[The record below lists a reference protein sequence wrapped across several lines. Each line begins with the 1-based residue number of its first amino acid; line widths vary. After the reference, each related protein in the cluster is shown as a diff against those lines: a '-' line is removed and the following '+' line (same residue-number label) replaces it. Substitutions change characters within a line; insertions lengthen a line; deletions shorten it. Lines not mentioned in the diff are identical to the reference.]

1 MSNTSNADAISP
13 AQNTFIVIRPPLAL
27 VIMSAKAAAPVPG
40 PGKLVGQDVN
50 IFHCSF
56 WSDLADFPP
65 AFGAALQAV
74 RPAATSA
81 TPAPLT
87 KSRRFIIATDL
98 RLFNQLHLSEWPL
111 AVYHAVLGVIMRTHI
126 GHYEIVSELGRGGM
140 GVVYK
145 GYEPALTRYVAIKEL
160 SPALAHDQTLV
171 ERFLREARSM
181 ASLNDPHII
190 QIYLIGQDNNQP
202 FFVMEFVDGESL
214 SALIKREGRLQ
225 VGDALK
231 ILHQSAKGLSV
242 AHERGVIHRDIKPGN
257 LMLSQRGQIKIAD
270 FGIALAN
277 HDFNSKLTG
286 TGEFVGTPGYLSPE
300 VCLGKMVDQRS
311 DIFALGIVLF
321 EMLTGRTPFSDESPL
336 KLMLDVVQSQIPD
349 VRELNTD
356 VDVEVAAILA
366 RMLEKDPNDRYQSTE
381 ALIED
386 LEKHPLIKL
395 GGPLKL
401 KTLPPS
407 GPAATL
413 IGMATP
419 ITPGVIRAPTPP
431 PNVGNATAATAS
443 AVTTAQGSTR
453 PGVTLLSPQT
463 KESSD
468 LKKFLA
474 VAAILGL
481 LFVGGAWGLFSI
493 FRTAVPAVD
502 VPVANSDITAKP
514 SDTPPTTPP
523 TTSLVTPDTGSAA
536 QNAASDSAADVSD
549 NTGSGA
555 DNQTSDY
562 PATSDSSN
570 NKVAD
575 VVANA
580 TLPARGRVAE
590 RIRDS
595 IEENT
600 PQAASGGGH
609 TFAVVTNGDPAL
621 MIPAQQMIEDKLSE
635 AGYQSVNSKRADI
648 IVRVKADIIG
658 NQDISFYGQN
668 ATLTT
673 AYLTVKPFGR
683 GGRALGN
690 GFRQKIDYTP
700 LNAEDK
706 VQQALEE
713 NLDRVLAN
721 VKN

>member
-1 MSNTSNADAISP
+1 
-13 AQNTFIVIRPPLAL
+13 
-27 VIMSAKAAAPVPG
+27 
-40 PGKLVGQDVN
+40 
-50 IFHCSF
+50 
-56 WSDLADFPP
+56 
-65 AFGAALQAV
+65 
-74 RPAATSA
+74 
-81 TPAPLT
+81 
-87 KSRRFIIATDL
+87 
-98 RLFNQLHLSEWPL
+98 
-111 AVYHAVLGVIMRTHI
+111 MRTHI

-190 QIYLIGQDNNQP
+190 QIFLIGQENNQP

-214 SALIKREGRLQ
+214 SAVIKREGRLQ

-300 VCLGKMVDQRS
+300 VCLGKAVDQRS

-349 VRELNTD
+349 VRELNVD
-356 VDVEVAAILA
+356 VDADVAAILA
-366 RMLEKDPNDRYQSTE
+366 RMLEKEPMDRYQSTE
-381 ALIED
+381 ELIDD
-386 LEKHPLIKL
+386 LEKHPLIKQ
-395 GGPLKL
+395 GGPLTL

-419 ITPGVIRAPTPP
+419 VTPGVMRAPTPP
-431 PNVGNATAATAS
+431 PNVASSPAGVSAS

-453 PGVTLLSPQT
+453 PGVTQVVSPT
-463 KESSD
+463 PPVSSGA
-468 LKKFLA
+468 LKWLA
-474 VAAILGL
+474 LAAVLGL
-481 LFVGGAWGLFSI
+481 FVVGGAWGIYSI
-493 FRTAVPAVD
+493 FKPAAPTVATTVAGNLAADGTTAVPAD
-502 VPVANSDITAKP
+502 TTTAGTATSAAADAP
-514 SDTPPTTPP
+514 PGNTSNTSDTSDTTVA
-523 TTSLVTPDTGSAA
+523 TAGSDSNNKDSTSTASTPDTSSAA
-536 QNAASDSAADVSD
+536 VDTVEN
-549 NTGSGA
+549 N
-555 DNQTSDY
+555 
-562 PATSDSSN
+562 PAP
-570 NKVAD
+570 V
-575 VVANA
+575 
-580 TLPARGRVAE
+580 RE
-590 RIRDS
+590 RIADRIKDRVQNDDAPVS
-595 IEENT
+595 GG
-600 PQAASGGGH
+600 GGGH

-635 AGYQSVNSKRADI
+635 AGFQSVGSKRADI
-648 IVRVKADIIG
+648 IIRVKADVIG

-673 AYLTVKPFGR
+673 AYLSVKPFGR
-683 GGRALGN
+683 GGRALGT
-690 GFRQKIDYTP
+690 GFREKIDYTP

-713 NLDRVLAN
+713 HMDRVVSN

>member
-1 MSNTSNADAISP
+1 
-13 AQNTFIVIRPPLAL
+13 
-27 VIMSAKAAAPVPG
+27 
-40 PGKLVGQDVN
+40 
-50 IFHCSF
+50 
-56 WSDLADFPP
+56 
-65 AFGAALQAV
+65 
-74 RPAATSA
+74 
-81 TPAPLT
+81 
-87 KSRRFIIATDL
+87 
-98 RLFNQLHLSEWPL
+98 
-111 AVYHAVLGVIMRTHI
+111 MRTHI

-145 GYEPALTRYVAIKEL
+145 AYEPALTRYVAIKEL

-214 SALIKREGRLQ
+214 SAVIKREGRLQ
-225 VGDALK
+225 VADALK
-231 ILHQSAKGLSV
+231 ILHQSSKGLSV
-242 AHERGVIHRDIKPGN
+242 AHEHGVIHRDIKPGN

-300 VCLGKMVDQRS
+300 VCLGKSVDQRS

-349 VRELNTD
+349 VRELNSD
-356 VDVEVAAILA
+356 VDVEVAAILS
-366 RMLEKDPNDRYQSTE
+366 RMLEKEPMDRYQSTE

-419 ITPGVIRAPTPP
+419 ITPGVMRAPTPP
-431 PNVGNATAATAS
+431 PNVGNAPTAAPPS

-453 PGVTLLSPQT
+453 PGVTQIAPQG
-463 KESSD
+463 SSGSGAGKWIA
-468 LKKFLA
+468 L
-474 VAAILGL
+474 AAILAL
-481 LFVGGAWGLFSI
+481 FFVGGAWGLYSI
-493 FRTAVPAVD
+493 FKPVAPAEETTLANNALPDTSAVASTESASITAPVTAVIPSTQAATSTQTTAVETPD
-502 VPVANSDITAKP
+502 SNSTADNNSSSEP
-514 SDTPPTTPP
+514 SNQTADTTPV
-523 TTSLVTPDTGSAA
+523 TTIPDNSSAA
-536 QNAASDSAADVSD
+536 
-549 NTGSGA
+549 NTM
-555 DNQTSDY
+555 
-562 PATSDSSN
+562 
-570 NKVAD
+570 
-575 VVANA
+575 
-580 TLPARGRVAE
+580 LRGRVGE
-590 RIRDS
+590 RIKDR
-595 IEENT
+595 IENNDN
-600 PQAASGGGH
+600 QASSSGGH
-609 TFAVVTNGDPAL
+609 TFAVITNGDPAL

-635 AGYQSVNSKRADI
+635 AGFQSVNSKRADI
-648 IVRVKADIIG
+648 IVRVKADVIG

-673 AYLTVKPFGR
+673 AYISVKPFGR
-683 GGRALGN
+683 GGRPMGN
-690 GFRQKIDYTP
+690 GFREKIDYTP

-713 NLDRVLAN
+713 HMQRVVDN
-721 VKN
+721 VGNK

>member
-1 MSNTSNADAISP
+1 
-13 AQNTFIVIRPPLAL
+13 
-27 VIMSAKAAAPVPG
+27 
-40 PGKLVGQDVN
+40 
-50 IFHCSF
+50 
-56 WSDLADFPP
+56 
-65 AFGAALQAV
+65 
-74 RPAATSA
+74 
-81 TPAPLT
+81 
-87 KSRRFIIATDL
+87 
-98 RLFNQLHLSEWPL
+98 
-111 AVYHAVLGVIMRTHI
+111 MRTHI

-145 GYEPALTRYVAIKEL
+145 AYEPALTRYVAIKEL

-225 VGDALK
+225 VADALK

-356 VDVEVAAILA
+356 VDVEVAAILS

-381 ALIED
+381 ALIDD

-419 ITPGVIRAPTPP
+419 ITPGVMRAPTPP

-443 AVTTAQGSTR
+443 AETTAQGSTR
-453 PGVTLLSPQT
+453 PGVTLISPKT
-463 KESSD
+463 ERNSD

-481 LFVGGAWGLFSI
+481 LVVGGAWGLLSVFKPVNPATQT
-493 FRTAVPAVD
+493 TAANSVLPSDSSTATSGATTATDLPPAPDADAGTQDDTAGTRSTSASDSSVND
-502 VPVANSDITAKP
+502 SASQASNTPATPDSTSNKLSDITA
-514 SDTPPTTPP
+514 
-523 TTSLVTPDTGSAA
+523 
-536 QNAASDSAADVSD
+536 D
-549 NTGSGA
+549 N
-555 DNQTSDY
+555 
-562 PATSDSSN
+562 
-570 NKVAD
+570 
-575 VVANA
+575 

-590 RIRDS
+590 RIRDR

-600 PQAASGGGH
+600 PQTGSSGGH
-609 TFAVVTNGDPAL
+609 TFAVITNGDPAL
-621 MIPAQQMIEDKLSE
+621 MIPAQQMIEEKLSG
-635 AGYQSVNSKRADI
+635 AGFQSVESKRADI

-673 AYLTVKPFGR
+673 AYLTVKPVGR

-713 NLDRVLAN
+713 HMDRVIEN
-721 VKN
+721 VGNK

>member
-1 MSNTSNADAISP
+1 
-13 AQNTFIVIRPPLAL
+13 
-27 VIMSAKAAAPVPG
+27 
-40 PGKLVGQDVN
+40 
-50 IFHCSF
+50 
-56 WSDLADFPP
+56 
-65 AFGAALQAV
+65 
-74 RPAATSA
+74 
-81 TPAPLT
+81 
-87 KSRRFIIATDL
+87 
-98 RLFNQLHLSEWPL
+98 
-111 AVYHAVLGVIMRTHI
+111 MRTHI

-214 SALIKREGRLQ
+214 SAIIKREGRLQ

-257 LMLSQRGQIKIAD
+257 LMLNQRGQIKIAD

-300 VCLGKMVDQRS
+300 VCLGKSVDQRS

-349 VRELNTD
+349 VRELNVD
-356 VDVEVAAILA
+356 VDVDVAAILS
-366 RMLEKDPNDRYQSTE
+366 RMLEKEPMDRYQSTDE
-381 ALIED
+381 LIAD
-386 LEKHPLIKL
+386 LEKHPLIKQ

-419 ITPGVIRAPTPP
+419 ITPGVMRAPTPP
-431 PNVGNATAATAS
+431 PNVASAASAATVAVN
-443 AVTTAQGSTR
+443 ANDVTTAQGSTR
-453 PGVTLLSPQT
+453 PGVTQIAQQAPA
-463 KESSD
+463 SSSSS
-468 LKKFLA
+468 KKWLA
-474 VAAILGL
+474 LAAILGL
-481 LFVGGAWGLFSI
+481 LVVGGAWGLRGV
-493 FRTAVPAVD
+493 FRSADPATETT
-502 VPVANSDITAKP
+502 VANTVLPVDGNATSTNPAPATDTAAPVTPNAPADTQTIANTAPDTTDASVNP
-514 SDTPPTTPP
+514 SGSQTPNPP
-523 TTSLVTPDTGSAA
+523 STPDTSGNNGSNLAA
-536 QNAASDSAADVSD
+536 
-549 NTGSGA
+549 
-555 DNQTSDY
+555 
-562 PATSDSSN
+562 
-570 NKVAD
+570 
-575 VVANA
+575 ANP
-580 TLPARGRVAE
+580 LPTRGGRVAE
-590 RIRDS
+590 RIRDR
-595 IEENT
+595 IEENA
-600 PQAASGGGH
+600 PQTGGGGGH

-635 AGYQSVNSKRADI
+635 AGYQSVSSKRADI

-673 AYLTVKPFGR
+673 AYLSVKPFGR

-690 GFRQKIDYTP
+690 GFREKIDYTP

-713 NLDRVLAN
+713 HMNRVVEN
-721 VKN
+721 VGNK

>member
-1 MSNTSNADAISP
+1 
-13 AQNTFIVIRPPLAL
+13 
-27 VIMSAKAAAPVPG
+27 
-40 PGKLVGQDVN
+40 
-50 IFHCSF
+50 
-56 WSDLADFPP
+56 
-65 AFGAALQAV
+65 
-74 RPAATSA
+74 
-81 TPAPLT
+81 
-87 KSRRFIIATDL
+87 
-98 RLFNQLHLSEWPL
+98 
-111 AVYHAVLGVIMRTHI
+111 MRTHI

-214 SALIKREGRLQ
+214 SAVIKREGRLQ

-356 VDVEVAAILA
+356 VDLDVATILS

-386 LEKHPLIKL
+386 LEKHALIKQ

-419 ITPGVIRAPTPP
+419 VTPGVMRAPTPP
-431 PNVGNATAATAS
+431 PNVGNAPTAAAN
-443 AVTTAQGSTR
+443 APVTTAQGSTR
-453 PGVTLLSPQT
+453 PGVTHAAQRTP
-463 KESSD
+463 SD
-468 LKKFLA
+468 SGVGKWLA

-481 LFVGGAWGLFSI
+481 LFVGGAWGLYSVFKP
-493 FRTAVPAVD
+493 TE
-502 VPVANSDITAKP
+502 PVAENIVP
-514 SDTPPTTPP
+514 S
-523 TTSLVTPDTGSAA
+523 
-536 QNAASDSAADVSD
+536 N
-549 NTGSGA
+549 
-555 DNQTSDY
+555 
-562 PATSDSSN
+562 
-570 NKVAD
+570 
-575 VVANA
+575 
-580 TLPARGRVAE
+580 
-590 RIRDS
+590 
-595 IEENT
+595 
-600 PQAASGGGH
+600 
-609 TFAVVTNGDPAL
+609 
-621 MIPAQQMIEDKLSE
+621 
-635 AGYQSVNSKRADI
+635 
-648 IVRVKADIIG
+648 
-658 NQDISFYGQN
+658 
-668 ATLTT
+668 
-673 AYLTVKPFGR
+673 
-683 GGRALGN
+683 
-690 GFRQKIDYTP
+690 
-700 LNAEDK
+700 
-706 VQQALEE
+706 
-713 NLDRVLAN
+713 VL
-721 VKN
+721 

>member
-1 MSNTSNADAISP
+1 
-13 AQNTFIVIRPPLAL
+13 
-27 VIMSAKAAAPVPG
+27 
-40 PGKLVGQDVN
+40 
-50 IFHCSF
+50 
-56 WSDLADFPP
+56 
-65 AFGAALQAV
+65 
-74 RPAATSA
+74 
-81 TPAPLT
+81 
-87 KSRRFIIATDL
+87 
-98 RLFNQLHLSEWPL
+98 
-111 AVYHAVLGVIMRTHI
+111 MRTHI

-214 SALIKREGRLQ
+214 SAVIKREGRLQ

-257 LMLSQRGQIKIAD
+257 LMLNQRGQIKIAD

-366 RMLEKDPNDRYQSTE
+366 RMLEKEPNDRYQSTE

-386 LEKHPLIKL
+386 LEKHALIKQ

-419 ITPGVIRAPTPP
+419 ITPGVMRAPTPP
-431 PNVGNATAATAS
+431 PKVDSVTSAPT

-453 PGVTLLSPQT
+453 PGVTHVAPQAPARSGSG
-463 KESSD
+463 KW
-468 LKKFLA
+468 LA
-474 VAAILGL
+474 LAAILGL
-481 LFVGGAWGLFSI
+481 FFVGGAWGLYSVYKAI
-493 FRTAVPAVD
+493 APSEETVIADNVAPDAGTALSDAPPTDTISPITPITADTSTETDTDTAVNQPVD
-502 VPVANSDITAKP
+502 T
-514 SDTPPTTPP
+514 
-523 TTSLVTPDTGSAA
+523 
-536 QNAASDSAADVSD
+536 NAE
-549 NTGSGA
+549 TGSGNP
-555 DNQTSDY
+555 DSNST
-562 PATSDSSN
+562 PDSSEP
-570 NKVAD
+570 KTTGVASSG
-575 VVANA
+575 AIRERA
-580 TLPARGRVAE
+580 GE
-590 RIRDS
+590 RIRER
-595 IEENT
+595 IEET
-600 PQAASGGGH
+600 TDETSGGGGH
-609 TFAVVTNGDPAL
+609 TFSVVTVGDPAL
-621 MIPAQQMIEDKLSE
+621 MIPAQQIIEDKLSE
-635 AGYQSVNSKRADI
+635 AGFQSVSAKRADI
-648 IVRVKADIIG
+648 IVRVRADIIG

-668 ATLTT
+668 AVLTT
-673 AYLTVKPFGR
+673 AYLSVKPFGR

-690 GFRQKIDYTP
+690 GFKEKIDYTP

-713 NLDRVLAN
+713 HLNRVVEN
-721 VKN
+721 VGGK

>member
-1 MSNTSNADAISP
+1 M
-13 AQNTFIVIRPPLAL
+13 
-27 VIMSAKAAAPVPG
+27 
-40 PGKLVGQDVN
+40 
-50 IFHCSF
+50 
-56 WSDLADFPP
+56 
-65 AFGAALQAV
+65 
-74 RPAATSA
+74 
-81 TPAPLT
+81 
-87 KSRRFIIATDL
+87 SRRFISTPDLLKVYWLVLGIHISKQGGIATWIAFSWN
-98 RLFNQLHLSEWPL
+98 RASEL
-111 AVYHAVLGVIMRTHI
+111 AGLGLPWRYTGVNMRTHI
-126 GHYEIVSELGRGGM
+126 GHYEIISELGRGGM

-190 QIYLIGQDNNQP
+190 QIFLIGQDNNQP

-214 SALIKREGRLQ
+214 SAIIKREGRLQ

-231 ILHQSAKGLSV
+231 ILHQSAQGLSV

-257 LMLSQRGQIKIAD
+257 LMLNQRGQIKIAD

-300 VCLGKMVDQRS
+300 VCLGKAVDQRS

-349 VRELNTD
+349 VRELNAD
-356 VDVEVAAILA
+356 VDTDIAAILS
-366 RMLEKDPNDRYQSTE
+366 RMLEKEPSARYQDTE
-381 ALIED
+381 ALIAD
-386 LEKHPLIKL
+386 LEKHPLVKQ

-419 ITPGVIRAPTPP
+419 ITPGIMRGPTPP
-431 PNVGNATAATAS
+431 PNVSSAAIVNAS
-443 AVTTAQGSTR
+443 ANLNPVAVAPDNTR
-453 PGVTLLSPQT
+453 PGITLTAPPALPA
-463 KESSD
+463 KSSA
-468 LKKFLA
+468 LKWLA
-474 VAAILGL
+474 FAAILGL
-481 LFVGGAWGLFSI
+481 LAVGGAAWGLRSI
-493 FRTAVPAVD
+493 FTSGTTGEDTIASNSI
-502 VPVANSDITAKP
+502 VADSIIEP
-514 SDTPPTTPP
+514 SSDTPLATGNNTLPTAPDTDTTASAQ
-523 TTSLVTPDTGSAA
+523 TTSIETDSTNDNANTQADPPSPDGSTN
-536 QNAASDSAADVSD
+536 NARNSVLPVRDPPPEKI
-549 NTGSGA
+549 A
-555 DNQTSDY
+555 DNIPDNQDNDTQT
-562 PATSDSSN
+562 
-570 NKVAD
+570 
-575 VVANA
+575 NA
-580 TLPARGRVAE
+580 G
-590 RIRDS
+590 
-595 IEENT
+595 
-600 PQAASGGGH
+600 SGGGH

-635 AGYQSVNSKRADI
+635 AGFQSVGSKRADFI
-648 IVRVKADIIG
+648 IRVSAEIIG

-668 ATLTT
+668 AVLTT
-673 AYLTVKPFGR
+673 AYLSIKPVGR
-683 GGRALGN
+683 GGRALGS

-706 VQQALEE
+706 VQQAIEE
-713 NLDRVLAN
+713 HMDRVVSN

>member
-1 MSNTSNADAISP
+1 
-13 AQNTFIVIRPPLAL
+13 
-27 VIMSAKAAAPVPG
+27 
-40 PGKLVGQDVN
+40 
-50 IFHCSF
+50 
-56 WSDLADFPP
+56 
-65 AFGAALQAV
+65 
-74 RPAATSA
+74 
-81 TPAPLT
+81 
-87 KSRRFIIATDL
+87 
-98 RLFNQLHLSEWPL
+98 
-111 AVYHAVLGVIMRTHI
+111 MRTHI

-214 SALIKREGRLQ
+214 SAVIKREGRLQ
-225 VGDALK
+225 VADALK

-257 LMLSQRGQIKIAD
+257 LMLNQRGQIKIAD

-349 VRELNTD
+349 VRELNAD
-356 VDVEVAAILA
+356 VDVEVAAILS

-381 ALIED
+381 ALIDD
-386 LEKHPLIKL
+386 LEKHALIKQ

-419 ITPGVIRAPTPP
+419 ITPGVMRAPTPP
-431 PNVGNATAATAS
+431 PNVNAAPIVA

-453 PGVTLLSPQT
+453 PGVTQMAPQPASGSGAG
-463 KESSD
+463 KWIA
-468 LKKFLA
+468 L
-474 VAAILGL
+474 AAILGL
-481 LFVGGAWGLFSI
+481 FFVGGAWGLYSVFKTI
-493 FRTAVPAVD
+493 APLEETT
-502 VPVANSDITAKP
+502 VANNVVP
-514 SDTPPTTPP
+514 DTGAVASTGSASPLAQATPTTPD
-523 TTSLVTPDTGSAA
+523 TETDSNAQTANVETPDTGS
-536 QNAASDSAADVSD
+536 
-549 NTGSGA
+549 TA
-555 DNQTSDY
+555 DNN
-562 PATSDSSN
+562 SSSESSYET
-570 NKVAD
+570 AD
-575 VVANA
+575 TAPVTTPDNSSASTAPV
-580 TLPARGRVAE
+580 RGRVGE
-590 RIRDS
+590 RIKDR
-595 IEENT
+595 I
-600 PQAASGGGH
+600 QANNDTQASSGGGH
-609 TFAVVTNGDPAL
+609 TFAVLTNGDPAL

-635 AGYQSVNSKRADI
+635 AGFQSVNSKRADI
-648 IVRVKADIIG
+648 IVRVKADVIG

-673 AYLTVKPFGR
+673 AYLSVKPFGR
-683 GGRALGN
+683 GGRALGT
-690 GFRQKIDYTP
+690 GFREKIDYTP

-706 VQQALEE
+706 VQQALDEHME
-713 NLDRVLAN
+713 RVLSN

>member
-1 MSNTSNADAISP
+1 
-13 AQNTFIVIRPPLAL
+13 
-27 VIMSAKAAAPVPG
+27 
-40 PGKLVGQDVN
+40 
-50 IFHCSF
+50 
-56 WSDLADFPP
+56 
-65 AFGAALQAV
+65 
-74 RPAATSA
+74 
-81 TPAPLT
+81 
-87 KSRRFIIATDL
+87 
-98 RLFNQLHLSEWPL
+98 
-111 AVYHAVLGVIMRTHI
+111 MRTHI

-190 QIYLIGQDNNQP
+190 QIFLIGQENNQP

-214 SALIKREGRLQ
+214 SAVIKREGRLQ

-231 ILHQSAKGLSV
+231 ILHQSAKGLSI

-356 VDVEVAAILA
+356 VDADVAAILS
-366 RMLEKDPNDRYQSTE
+366 RMLEKEPNDRYQSTE
-381 ALIED
+381 ALIDD
-386 LEKHPLIKL
+386 LEKHPLVKQ

-401 KTLPPS
+401 KTLAPS

-419 ITPGVIRAPTPP
+419 VTPGVMRAPTPP
-431 PNVGNATAATAS
+431 PNVGSAPAAAIPAS

-453 PGVTLLSPQT
+453 PGVTQIVSPAA
-463 KESSD
+463 KAPVSSGA
-468 LKKFLA
+468 LKWLA
-474 VAAILGL
+474 LAGVLGL
-481 LFVGGAWGLFSI
+481 FFVGGAWGIYSI
-493 FRTAVPAVD
+493 FKPAAPTEATAVASNMAPDGTTTMPAD
-502 VPVANSDITAKP
+502 ATTAATTTSAAGDAP
-514 SDTPPTTPP
+514 QSNASDTMAATVSDSVSDANNNDS
-523 TTSLVTPDTGSAA
+523 TSAATTPDTSSAA
-536 QNAASDSAADVSD
+536 VETAAS
-549 NTGSGA
+549 N
-555 DNQTSDY
+555 
-562 PATSDSSN
+562 PAPVRER
-570 NKVAD
+570 VAD
-575 VVANA
+575 
-580 TLPARGRVAE
+580 RIKDRVQNDDAPV
-590 RIRDS
+590 S
-595 IEENT
+595 
-600 PQAASGGGH
+600 SGGGGH
-609 TFAVVTNGDPAL
+609 TFAVVTAGDPAL

-635 AGYQSVNSKRADI
+635 AGFQSVGSKRADI
-648 IVRVKADIIG
+648 IIRVKADVIG

-673 AYLTVKPFGR
+673 AYLSVKPFGR
-683 GGRALGN
+683 GGRALGT
-690 GFRQKIDYTP
+690 GFREKIDYTP

-713 NLDRVLAN
+713 HMQRVMDN
-721 VKN
+721 VGSK

>member
-1 MSNTSNADAISP
+1 
-13 AQNTFIVIRPPLAL
+13 
-27 VIMSAKAAAPVPG
+27 
-40 PGKLVGQDVN
+40 
-50 IFHCSF
+50 
-56 WSDLADFPP
+56 
-65 AFGAALQAV
+65 
-74 RPAATSA
+74 
-81 TPAPLT
+81 
-87 KSRRFIIATDL
+87 
-98 RLFNQLHLSEWPL
+98 
-111 AVYHAVLGVIMRTHI
+111 MRTHI

-214 SALIKREGRLQ
+214 SAIIKREGRLQ

-257 LMLSQRGQIKIAD
+257 LMLNQRGQVKIAD

-349 VRELNTD
+349 VRELNSD
-356 VDVEVAAILA
+356 VDVDVAAILSH
-366 RMLEKDPNDRYQSTE
+366 MLEKDPNDRYQSTE

-386 LEKHPLIKL
+386 LEKHALIKQ
-395 GGPLKL
+395 GGPLRL

-419 ITPGVIRAPTPP
+419 ITPGVMRAPTPP
-431 PNVGNATAATAS
+431 PNVGTAPTAASSVA
-443 AVTTAQGSTR
+443 ATTAEGSTR
-453 PGVTLLSPQT
+453 PGVTQIAQQT
-463 KESSD
+463 PASSGAG
-468 LKKFLA
+468 KWLA
-474 VAAILGL
+474 LAAVLAL
-481 LFVGGAWGLFSI
+481 FFVGGAWALYKVLKTDAPAAEQVAVENLQTETNAAATLPPKE
-493 FRTAVPAVD
+493 TASSTVSASPEMPAASETQAVSGNPVPSVE
-502 VPVANSDITAKP
+502 
-514 SDTPPTTPP
+514 
-523 TTSLVTPDTGSAA
+523 TPDT
-536 QNAASDSAADVSD
+536 DSVA
-549 NTGSGA
+549 N
-555 DNQTSDY
+555 NMPTSDTINTK
-562 PATSDSSN
+562 PVLQDDTAAT
-570 NKVAD
+570 
-575 VVANA
+575 
-580 TLPARGRVAE
+580 TPLRGRVAD
-590 RIRDS
+590 RIRAR
-595 IEENT
+595 EQNT
-600 PQAASGGGH
+600 LESDNRSTGGGH
-609 TFAVVTNGDPAL
+609 TFAVITSGDPAL
-621 MIPAQQMIEDKLSE
+621 MIPAQQMIEDKLTE
-635 AGYQSVNSKRADI
+635 AGYQSVSSKRAEI

-690 GFRQKIDYTP
+690 GFREKIDYTP

-713 NLDRVLAN
+713 HMERV
-721 VKN
+721 VSTIK

>member
-1 MSNTSNADAISP
+1 
-13 AQNTFIVIRPPLAL
+13 
-27 VIMSAKAAAPVPG
+27 
-40 PGKLVGQDVN
+40 
-50 IFHCSF
+50 
-56 WSDLADFPP
+56 
-65 AFGAALQAV
+65 
-74 RPAATSA
+74 
-81 TPAPLT
+81 
-87 KSRRFIIATDL
+87 
-98 RLFNQLHLSEWPL
+98 
-111 AVYHAVLGVIMRTHI
+111 MRTHI

-214 SALIKREGRLQ
+214 SAVIKREGRLQ

-349 VRELNTD
+349 VRELNAD
-356 VDVEVAAILA
+356 VDVDVAAILS

-381 ALIED
+381 ALIDD
-386 LEKHPLIKL
+386 LEKHPLVKQ

-419 ITPGVIRAPTPP
+419 ITPGVMRAPTPP
-431 PNVGNATAATAS
+431 PNVGNAPTAAAS

-453 PGVTLLSPQT
+453 PGVTLAAPQSQ
-463 KESSD
+463 KSSGS
-468 LKKFLA
+468 KKWLA

-481 LFVGGAWGLFSI
+481 LVVGGAWGLRGV
-493 FRTAVPAVD
+493 FRAADPVTETATTNTLVP
-502 VPVANSDITAKP
+502 P
-514 SDTPPTTPP
+514 SDSAATAPDTKPAATAPATP
-523 TTSLVTPDTGSAA
+523 VTPDTGSVAQTDSAA
-536 QNAASDSAADVSD
+536 ANSSDTSDSADS
-549 NTGSGA
+549 NSGK
-555 DNQTSDY
+555 QTSNP
-562 PATSDSSN
+562 PATPDSSN
-570 NKVAD
+570 NKVSDIA
-575 VVANA
+575 ANN

-590 RIRDS
+590 RIRDR

-600 PQAASGGGH
+600 PQTGGGGGH

-648 IVRVKADIIG
+648 IVRVKSDIIG

-683 GGRALGN
+683 GGRALGS
-690 GFRQKIDYTP
+690 GFREKIDYTP

-706 VQQALEE
+706 VQQAIEE
-713 NLDRVLAN
+713 HMQRVVDN
-721 VKN
+721 VGNK

>member
-1 MSNTSNADAISP
+1 
-13 AQNTFIVIRPPLAL
+13 
-27 VIMSAKAAAPVPG
+27 
-40 PGKLVGQDVN
+40 
-50 IFHCSF
+50 
-56 WSDLADFPP
+56 
-65 AFGAALQAV
+65 
-74 RPAATSA
+74 
-81 TPAPLT
+81 
-87 KSRRFIIATDL
+87 
-98 RLFNQLHLSEWPL
+98 
-111 AVYHAVLGVIMRTHI
+111 MRTHI

-160 SPALAHDQTLV
+160 SPSLAHDQTLV

-214 SALIKREGRLQ
+214 SSAIKREGRLQ

-242 AHERGVIHRDIKPGN
+242 AHEHGVIHRDIKPGN
-257 LMLSQRGQIKIAD
+257 LMLNQRGQIKIAD

-349 VRELNTD
+349 VRELNSD
-356 VDVEVAAILA
+356 VDVEVAAILS

-381 ALIED
+381 ALIDD
-386 LEKHPLIKL
+386 LEKHPLIRQ

-401 KTLPPS
+401 RTLPPS

-419 ITPGVIRAPTPP
+419 ITPGVMRAPTPP
-431 PNVGNATAATAS
+431 PNVGTAPIAAAPA

-453 PGVTLLSPQT
+453 PGVTHIASKAPSGSGAG
-463 KESSD
+463 KW
-468 LKKFLA
+468 LA
-474 VAAILGL
+474 LAAILGL
-481 LFVGGAWGLFSI
+481 FMVGGAWGLYSVFKS
-493 FRTAVPAVD
+493 
-502 VPVANSDITAKP
+502 VAP
-514 SDTPPTTPP
+514 SEEIVAANNALPNANIAPTTEAAPS
-523 TTSLVTPDTGSAA
+523 TTPAATVAAEPKADSAAPIANVTTPDT
-536 QNAASDSAADVSD
+536 ASNPNNSSVNQPGYEKPATPDGTAADSPD
-549 NTGSGA
+549 NA
-555 DNQTSDY
+555 
-562 PATSDSSN
+562 SN
-570 NKVAD
+570 AM
-575 VVANA
+575 
-580 TLPARGRVAE
+580 PGRGRIGE
-590 RIRDS
+590 RIKDRIQADD
-595 IEENT
+595 N
-600 PQAASGGGH
+600 AASGGGN

-635 AGYQSVNSKRADI
+635 AGYQSVSSKRADI
-648 IVRVKADIIG
+648 IVRVKADVIG

-668 ATLTT
+668 AVLTT

-690 GFRQKIDYTP
+690 GFREKIDYTP

-713 NLDRVLAN
+713 NMQRVVDN
-721 VKN
+721 VGKK